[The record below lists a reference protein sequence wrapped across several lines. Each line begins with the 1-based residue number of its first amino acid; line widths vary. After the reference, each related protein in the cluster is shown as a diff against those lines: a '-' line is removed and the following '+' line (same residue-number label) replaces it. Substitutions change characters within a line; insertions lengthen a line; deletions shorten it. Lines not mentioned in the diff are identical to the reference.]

1 MGYNLDAGE
10 QHGSLEGFD
19 GLLQLPLLLEYARID
34 EVIDRVLA
42 HLKVETE
49 PHLQGLA
56 GCLEVIRVQV
66 HLTQRVSNIRQLLGF
81 CGIIPLAW
89 LVSR

>member
-1 MGYNLDAGE
+1 MSNLDAGE
-10 QHGSLEGFD
+10 QHGCLEGFD
-19 GLLQLPLLLEYARID
+19 GLLQLPLLLEYARVD
-34 EVIDRVLA
+34 EVVDRVLA

-49 PHLQGLA
+49 PHLEGLA
-56 GCLEVIRVQV
+56 GSLEVIRVQV
-66 HLTQRVSNIRQLLGF
+66 HLMHSVFSILQLLGF